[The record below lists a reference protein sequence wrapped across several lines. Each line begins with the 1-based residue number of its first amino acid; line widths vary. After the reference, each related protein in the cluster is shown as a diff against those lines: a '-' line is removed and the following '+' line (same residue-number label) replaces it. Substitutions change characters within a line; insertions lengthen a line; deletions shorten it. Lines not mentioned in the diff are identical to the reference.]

1 MLATF
6 ICCSRWRG
14 VGNSCSRDMFTLWPF
29 KWTLL
34 LLLMFLIN
42 KVAAKWPP
50 DAPLR
55 YYPQHR
61 PRQYFDDFAIDSR
74 NFDNENSIDGN
85 GNAVFGKTIADEM
98 TLRDLLQSNDIEF
111 PAEERRQ
118 RQLHWLGSWLFG
130 QMRPEAMRA
139 QQQTGESKTSQQ
151 QQLQLAYTPRLVVPL
166 EPAQKQQ
173 QTQQQN
179 DYDIHDNA
187 DIVVYKKT
195 PEFVPGEE
203 KRPSPEKDKGENIVV
218 ATNALEEGGEKRYKT
233 IDTLTDYD
241 YKLDMS
247 GDNGRY
253 KTEQPLR
260 SKRILYARNIG
271 LDSGYIPYTAYQHER
286 QQELNEAKKL
296 AYKRNKTGNMDQ
308 RNFLPSISAGAMT
321 HLGNFFT
328 DLSKNVRYNEKSQ
341 PLNHEE
347 AKLLEGHHP
356 LRQLHE
362 RMVGE
367 HEANAELLHAIRT
380 YRPSQ
385 KIRSLVA
392 MNPRGYHGAQFIDP
406 NYMWVGLGK

>member
-1 MLATF
+1 M
-6 ICCSRWRG
+6 
-14 VGNSCSRDMFTLWPF
+14 
-29 KWTLL
+29 
-34 LLLMFLIN
+34 
-42 KVAAKWPP
+42 AAKWPP
-50 DAPLR
+50 DAQLR
-55 YYPQHR
+55 YGYPQHW

-74 NFDNENSIDGN
+74 NFDNEKSIDGN

-98 TLRDLLQSNDIEF
+98 TLRDLLQPNDIEI

-118 RQLHWLGSWLFG
+118 RQLQWLGSWLFG
-130 QMRPEAMRA
+130 RRRQEALRT
-139 QQQTGESKTSQQ
+139 QQQTSEAKTSQQ
-151 QQLQLAYTPRLVVPL
+151 QLSAYESRLRIPF
-166 EPAQKQQ
+166 ETAEKQQ
-173 QTQQQN
+173 QLKQEN
-179 DYDIHDNA
+179 DFDAD
-187 DIVVYKKT
+187 DIVVYKKA

-203 KRPSPEKDKGENIVV
+203 KKTPNEADKSENDVSGS
-218 ATNALEEGGEKRYKT
+218 NALEEEEEDVEKRKKP
-233 IDTLTDYD
+233 IETLTDYD

-247 GDNGRY
+247 GDSERY
-253 KTEQPLR
+253 KNEQPLR
-260 SKRILYARNIG
+260 TKRISYARNRR
-271 LDSGYIPYTAYQHER
+271 LESGYIPYTAYQHDR
-286 QQELNEAKKL
+286 QQEFNEAKKL
-296 AYKRNKTGNMDQ
+296 AYKRNKTGNVDQ

-362 RMVGE
+362 RMAGE

>member
-14 VGNSCSRDMFTLWPF
+14 VGNSCSRGMFTLWPF

-85 GNAVFGKTIADEM
+85 GNAVFGKTFADEM
-98 TLRDLLQSNDIEF
+98 TLRDLLQSNDIEI
-111 PAEERRQ
+111 PAEDRRQ
-118 RQLHWLGSWLFG
+118 RQMQWLGSWLFG
-130 QMRPEAMRA
+130 QRRPEAMPA
-139 QQQTGESKTSQQ
+139 QQQTGEAKTSQQ
-151 QQLQLAYTPRLVVPL
+151 QQLAYTPRLLIPL

-179 DYDIHDNA
+179 DFDIHDA

-203 KRPSPEKDKGENIVV
+203 KKLSAETDNNENDVV
-218 ATNALEEGGEKRYKT
+218 ATNALEEGGEKRDKT

-247 GDNGRY
+247 GDNGQY
-253 KTEQPLR
+253 KIKQPLR

-328 DLSKNVRYNEKSQ
+328 DLSKNVRHNEKAQ

-356 LRQLHE
+356 FR
-362 RMVGE
+362 
-367 HEANAELLHAIRT
+367 HEANADLLHAIRT

>member
-1 MLATF
+1 MLTTV

-14 VGNSCSRDMFTLWPF
+14 VGNSCSRGMFTLWPF

-50 DAPLR
+50 DSPLR
-55 YYPQHR
+55 YYPQHW
-61 PRQYFDDFAIDSR
+61 PRQYYDDFANFDSR
-74 NFDNENSIDGN
+74 NFENEKSIDGN

-98 TLRDLLQSNDIEF
+98 SLQDLLQSNDIEI
-111 PAEERRQ
+111 PDEERRQ
-118 RQLHWLGSWLFG
+118 RQMQWLGSWLFE
-130 QMRPEAMRA
+130 QRRQEALRT
-139 QQQTGESKTSQQ
+139 QQQIGETETSQQ
-151 QQLQLAYTPRLVVPL
+151 QQQSL

-173 QTQQQN
+173 QSEQQN
-179 DYDIHDNA
+179 DFDIPDA
-187 DIVVYKKT
+187 DVVVYKKT
-195 PEFVPGEE
+195 PEFMPGE
-203 KRPSPEKDKGENIVV
+203 KKKLLPEMDKSENDVTV
-218 ATNALEEGGEKRYKT
+218 ADALNEDGEKHDR
-233 IDTLTDYD
+233 IFDTLTDYD

-253 KTEQPLR
+253 KIEQPLR
-260 SKRILYARNIG
+260 SKRILYARNLG

-286 QQELNEAKKL
+286 QQALNEAKKL
-296 AYKRNKTGNMDQ
+296 AYKRNKTGNMDH

-328 DLSKNVRYNEKSQ
+328 DLSKNVRYNEKSR

-362 RMVGE
+362 RMAGE

-392 MNPRGYHGAQFIDP
+392 MNPRGYHGSQFIDP